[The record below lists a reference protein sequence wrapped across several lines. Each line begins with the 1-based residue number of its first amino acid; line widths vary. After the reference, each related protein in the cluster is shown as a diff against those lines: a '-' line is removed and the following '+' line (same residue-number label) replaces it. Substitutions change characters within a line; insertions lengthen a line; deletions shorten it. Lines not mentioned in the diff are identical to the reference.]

1 MRKSILFLFGSLATL
16 GAWSQ
21 VPEDALRM
29 SWSTPSGTARNQ
41 AIGGVMTSLGGDITA
56 NFINPAGIAMYKTSE
71 IVLSPGYNFFN
82 NKSTYR
88 GSAETN
94 AKSSSFILGTSGL
107 VFGISDRYKANKSSA
122 FSIAVNRS
130 ADFNNKIAY
139 SGTNNFSSFSEAY
152 AVEVASSGLSIDDAL
167 NSSSISF
174 PSRMALYTYL
184 VDTLTTEGFGTEVV
198 GTPMRYALQHD
209 TAFLLNQSNTIE
221 TSGGI
226 TEVAISFAG
235 NSNDK
240 FYFGGSLGV
249 PILNYERNSVYTETD
264 ATNQSNNYFNSAT
277 LRERYTSKGVG
288 VNLKLGAIF
297 KPVNF
302 IRVGAAIHTPT
313 LYGLKDSYDATMET
327 DLDNYNEPTSVTIRE
342 LNDGYI
348 PEYKYDLTSPWR
360 FLVGGSY
367 VFHGVE
373 DIKQQRGFISADLEY
388 VTYSSNRF
396 KNGEENTIDNQE
408 YYDAVNGV
416 IKQIYKGALNAKIG
430 GELKFNTTMARAG
443 FAYYGNPYEDKDLDG
458 KRMYISGGVG
468 YRDKGFFI
476 DLAYVHR
483 LTDDVNF
490 PYRLPDKANTYAE
503 TKGSGGNVIVTAG
516 IKF

>member
-56 NFINPAGIAMYKTSE
+56 NFINPAGIALYKTSE
-71 IVLSPGYNFFN
+71 IVFSPGYNFFN

-107 VFGISDRYKANKSSA
+107 VFGISDRYKPNKSSA

-152 AVEVASSGLSIDDAL
+152 AAEVAGSGLSIDDAL

-342 LNDGYI
+342 LNDGYT

-408 YYDAVNGV
+408 YYDAVNSV

-430 GELKFNTTMARAG
+430 GELKFNTIMARAG